1 MGDILICMRTTLDL
15 DDHLLT
21 EAKKLAAE
29 RGTTLTAVM
38 EDALRIVVHR
48 VEKPEPRKR
57 AKLPTFGVPGEGF
70 MPGVDISD
78 NAGLRELMDEGL
90 PLHKLR

>member
-1 MGDILICMRTTLDL
+1 MLICMRTTLDL
-15 DDHLLT
+15 DDQLLK

-38 EDALRIVVHR
+38 EDALRIVVRR
-48 VEKPEPRKR
+48 VDR
-57 AKLPTFGVPGEGF
+57 AERRRRVRLPTFGVPGEGF

-78 NAGLRELMDEGL
+78 NAATRDLLDEGV
-90 PLHKLR
+90 PLENLR

>member
-1 MGDILICMRTTLDL
+1 MLICMRTTLNL
-15 DDHLLT
+15 DDHLLI
-21 EAKKLAAE
+21 EAKRLAAE

-38 EDALRIVVHR
+38 EDALRIVVR
-48 VEKPEPRKR
+48 RGDR
-57 AKLPTFGVPGEGF
+57 AEQRRRARLPTFGVPGEGF

>member
-1 MGDILICMRTTLDL
+1 MGHILTPMRTTLDL

-29 RGTTLTAVM
+29 RGTTLTAMM
-38 EDALRIVVHR
+38 EDALRIVVR
-48 VEKPEPRKR
+48 RTSEPKPRKR
-57 AKLPTFGVPGEGF
+57 RKLPTFGVPGEGF

-78 NAGLRELMDEGL
+78 NAALRDLMDEGL
-90 PLHKLR
+90 PLEKLR